1 MKAGTGMSDILKGLN
16 DQQQEAVLHING
28 PCMVLAGAGSGKT
41 RVLTSRI
48 SNLIDNGVS
57 PDSILAITF
66 TNKAAQEMRARVAR
80 LIPDYSGHWIQT
92 FHAACYKILRM
103 DIDLLG
109 YNKSFA
115 ILGEGE
121 SKTLMKEIL
130 KEEHDYES
138 KPDELLYAIKQAKNS
153 LMNPETYFN
162 NLNIPAFAKDKYYRT
177 YRIYN
182 ARLKEFNALDFE
194 DLIVLCIKLFKENPE
209 TLEKYQNWFRYVMVD
224 EYQDTNYAQYLWANL
239 LAAKHSNIFVVG
251 DPDQSIYSWRGA
263 EPGNVKKFLKD
274 YANAK
279 LVKLEINYRS
289 SKQIIEA
296 ANAVI
301 CNNGDREEKNLHT
314 DNAEGEKIIY
324 FCAGDSFQEAQFVAN
339 TIADLVDR
347 EGRSYNDCA
356 IFYRTHA
363 QSRIIEE
370 ALLRKYI
377 SYRIIGARRFYE
389 RKEIRDIVAYLKLV
403 CNKND
408 RLSFRR
414 IINIPRRGI
423 GDKTIEKLEE
433 YAALDNLPI
442 IEVLP
447 NAGEIVGISKKMAGM
462 LEDFYGM
469 ITYFG
474 NLNESGASVK
484 DILDQVME
492 MSGYVEDLKKNN
504 VTEAQTRIE
513 NLQELRSLAVEFE
526 KEGIDSL
533 EDFLARIALVQDTDE
548 LDHSDSVVMMT
559 YHGAKGLEFPAVFM
573 TGMEEGVF
581 PSYRTETVQD
591 MEEERRLCYVGI
603 TRAQERLYLTNAV
616 SRLLYGYERNNP
628 PSRFIQEIPAE
639 LIASPHEKKR
649 VGGQL
654 FEGDTVIHKKFGM
667 GLVLKLSADDIA
679 VIDFERAGT
688 RMLRLDMAPLEKIE

>member
-1 MKAGTGMSDILKGLN
+1 MSDILTGLN
-16 DQQQEAVLHING
+16 DQQQEAVLHFNG

-48 SNLIDNGVS
+48 SYLIDNGVN

-66 TNKAAQEMRARVAR
+66 TNKAAQEMRARVTR

-103 DIDLLG
+103 DINLLG
-109 YNKSFA
+109 YDKSFA

-130 KEEHDYES
+130 KEERDYES

-162 NLNIPAFAKDKYYRT
+162 NLGIPAPAKETYYRI

-194 DLIVLCIKLFKENPE
+194 DLIVLCIKLFKDNPE
-209 TLEKYQNWFRYVMVD
+209 ILEKYQNWFRYIMVD
-224 EYQDTNYAQYLWANL
+224 EYQDTNYAQYLWAKM
-239 LAAKHSNIFVVG
+239 LAARHSNLFVVG

-279 LVKLEINYRS
+279 LVKLETNYRS
-289 SKQIIEA
+289 TKQIIEA
-296 ANAVI
+296 ANAI
-301 CNNGDREEKNLHT
+301 IKNNGDREEKILQT

-377 SYRIIGARRFYE
+377 SYRIIGARKFYE

-433 YAALDNLPI
+433 YAAVDDLPI

-447 NAGEIVGISKKMAGM
+447 YAGEIVGISKKMAGM

-469 ITYFG
+469 IIYFG

-504 VTEAQTRIE
+504 VAEAQTRIE

-581 PSYRTETVQD
+581 PSYRTETLQD

-639 LIASPHEKKR
+639 LIESPHEKKR
-649 VGGQL
+649 VGGKL

-667 GLVLKLSADDIA
+667 GLVLKLTEDDIA

-688 RMLRLDMAPLEKIE
+688 RMLRLDMAPLEKIV

>member
-1 MKAGTGMSDILKGLN
+1 MVDILTGLN
-16 DQQQEAVLHING
+16 DRQREAVLHLDG

-41 RVLTSRI
+41 RVLTNRI
-48 SNLIDNGVS
+48 GSLIDNGAS

-66 TNKAAQEMRARVAR
+66 TNKAAQEMRDRVSR
-80 LIPDYSGHWIQT
+80 LIPDYGGRWIQT

-103 DIDLLG
+103 DINHLG
-109 YNKSFA
+109 YDRSFA

-130 KEEHDYES
+130 KEANDYES
-138 KPDELLYAIKQAKNS
+138 KPDELLYIIKQAKSSLVNS
-153 LMNPETYFN
+153 ETYYN
-162 NLNIPAFAKDKYYRT
+162 NLDIPVSAKERYYKIH
-177 YRIYN
+177 RIYN

-194 DLIVLCIKLFKENPE
+194 DLIVLCIRLFKEYPDV
-209 TLEKYQNWFRYVMVD
+209 LEKYQKRFRYIMVD

-239 LAAKHSNIFVVG
+239 LAARHHNIFVVG

-263 EPGNVKKFLKD
+263 EPANVKKFLKD
-274 YANAK
+274 YPDTH
-279 LVKLEINYRS
+279 LVKLETNYRS
-289 SKQIIEA
+289 SKQIIAA
-296 ANAVI
+296 ANAI
-301 CNNGDREEKNLHT
+301 IKNNSDREEKTLHT
-314 DNAEGEKIIY
+314 DNPEGEKIMY

-347 EGRSYNDCA
+347 DGRRYSDCA

-377 SYRIIGARRFYE
+377 AYRIIGARKFYE

-423 GDKTIEKLEE
+423 GEKTIEKLEDF
-433 YAALDNLPI
+433 AARDGLPI
-442 IEVLP
+442 MEALP
-447 NAGEIVGISKKMAGM
+447 DASGINGISKKMAAM

-474 NLNESGASVK
+474 NLNESSVPVRE
-484 DILDQVME
+484 ILDQVMD
-492 MSGYVEDLKKNN
+492 MTGYMEDLKKNN
-504 VTEAQTRIE
+504 VAESQTRIE

-526 KEGIDSL
+526 KEGIESL

-548 LDHSDSVVMMT
+548 LDCTDAVVMMT

-581 PSYRTETVQD
+581 PSYRTESLEG

-603 TRAQERLYLTNAV
+603 TRARERLYLTNAV

-628 PSRFIQEIPAE
+628 PSRFIQEIPVE
-639 LIASPHEKKR
+639 LIDTPHEKKR
-649 VGGQL
+649 VGGKL
-654 FEGDTVIHKKFGM
+654 FEGDTVIHKKFGV
-667 GLVLKLSADDIA
+667 GVVLKLDENEIA
-679 VIDFERAGT
+679 IVDFERAGT
-688 RMLRLDMAPLEKIE
+688 RMLRLDMAPLEKIV